1 MHVCMLS
8 RLIVSY
14 SLQPCGQRYT
24 RFLCPWDSSGKNTEV
39 GCHSLLQGIFLTQGG
54 NPSLLS
60 CIGRWIFLFLPLAS
74 PGKPSERA
82 LNQARKANCN
92 FMTKS
97 RKQQCFSETGPGL
110 PLNTLPQTMGINCKG
125 HLVEGEG

>member
-1 MHVCMLS
+1 MCVFRCSVVSNSLS
-8 RLIVSY
+8 PHR
-14 SLQPCGQRYT
+14 LQPAKLLRPRG
-24 RFLCPWDSSGKNTEV
+24 FPGKNTEV